1 MVASERVLA
10 NISFPFDLIILSNP
24 QEPFNNMAMDMEVD
38 TPRGQ
43 LSYAKSTHLENTS
56 PW

>member
-43 LSYAKSTHLENTS
+43 LSYAKSTRPENTS